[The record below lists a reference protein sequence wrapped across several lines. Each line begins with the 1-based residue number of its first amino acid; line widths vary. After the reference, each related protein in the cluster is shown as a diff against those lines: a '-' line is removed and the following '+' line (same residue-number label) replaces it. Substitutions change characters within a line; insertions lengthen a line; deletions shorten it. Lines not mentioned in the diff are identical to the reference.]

1 MARLFASSA
10 INYNDLDISG
20 LTDATSSGLNDNV
33 NEVVRG
39 VTYEDV
45 FWCEG
50 ADFRTFFGG
59 TGITANGYVVTG
71 GTVQA
76 VATEMPD
83 GADWADHWLLQGIDV
98 SAVSI
103 YDAAMTPGMTDDLA
117 LISQALA
124 GADRFQLSQFA
135 DRMRGFGGN
144 DLMMGNGGNDAL
156 IGDGGNDT
164 LTGGA
169 GKDTLAGKTGADVF
183 DFDSAADSRV
193 LAADVITD
201 FQRGVDLVDLS
212 GIDANTAAGGNQG
225 FTGFIRA
232 GGTFSRAGQL
242 KFVDGV
248 LYGNTDSDAG
258 AEFAISLTGV
268 AALGVADLVL

>member
-1 MARLFASSA
+1 MAKLLAFSA
-10 INYNDLDISG
+10 INYNQLDISG

-39 VTYEDV
+39 VTYQDV

-50 ADFRTFFGG
+50 SDFKTFFGG
-59 TGITANGYVVTG
+59 TDITVNGYVVAG
-71 GTVQA
+71 GTVQG
-76 VATEMPD
+76 VATEIKV
-83 GADWADHWLLQGIDV
+83 GADWVEHWLLQGIDV
-98 SAVSI
+98 SAVAI
-103 YDAAMTPGMTDDLA
+103 YDAAMTADMTDDLA

-135 DRMRGFGGN
+135 DRMRGFAGN
-144 DLMMGNGGNDAL
+144 DVMAGNGANDLL

-164 LTGGA
+164 LIGGA
-169 GKDTLAGKTGADVF
+169 GKDALAGKAGADVF
-183 DFDSAADSRV
+183 VFDASAHSRV
-193 LAADVITD
+193 LAADTITD
-201 FQRGVDLVDLS
+201 FQRGIDHIDLS
-212 GIDANTAAGGNQG
+212 GIDANTAAVGNQA

-248 LYGNTDSDAG
+248 LYGNTDADAG
-258 AEFAISLTGV
+258 AEFAIALTGV
-268 AALGVADLVL
+268 GALAVADLVL